1 MGKNDKNLNKID
13 KDKKEKVKKE
23 EKKVS
28 DSKVPKKEIKKDIKN
43 EKSKSTSD
51 KKTTKS
57 KKTNDKK
64 QSVPK
69 SVEKEQTDSSLL
81 SSDIKTDHVLV
92 QIKTN
97 EKDKP
102 LKKKNLNRNRFN
114 ILELLLLITIAF
126 ISGIFVRDFFAS
138 NSINNNYPQMSIKRD
153 DSIDSLYE
161 SIINNY
167 YKEIDKDKLKDAAI
181 NGMMNYL
188 QDNYSIYFTEEEKEQ
203 FNEEL
208 DGAYY
213 GIGLRVSLD
222 DNNSP
227 YVLEVFDNTP
237 SSKAGV
243 QVLDKILSI
252 DNIDVSSPKNLNEV
266 VDLIKGQKGKTV
278 NIVFERNGSKFSKT
292 ITAEVIDIP
301 SVTSKL
307 IEKNDKKIGYIYIY
321 LFAQNT
327 GKQFKNHL
335 DDLEK
340 QNIDSLI
347 IDVRNNVGGHLS
359 SVYEIL
365 NIFYGKSDCL
375 YQTNRKGVIEKT
387 FGTGTRQ
394 KQYDKVILVNEISAS
409 GSEILAGAF
418 SELSNVPLVG
428 KKTFGKGTVQQTV
441 DTSTGG
447 MIKITTETWLTSK
460 GNTINGTGL
469 TPTYEVLLGD
479 DYVNDP
485 TDEHDT
491 QLQKAIDILSN

>member
-1 MGKNDKNLNKID
+1 MEKTDKNINKID
-13 KDKKEKVKKE
+13 KEKKEKVKKE

-28 DSKVPKKEIKKDIKN
+28 DSKELKKKTVKN
-43 EKSKSTSD
+43 EKSKSTSE
-51 KKTTKS
+51 KKATRS
-57 KKTNDKK
+57 KKIDDKK
-64 QSVPK
+64 QSVTK
-69 SVEKEQTDSSLL
+69 SVKEEKLDSSLL
-81 SSDIKTDHVLV
+81 SSDIKTDHFLI
-92 QIKTN
+92 QTKTN
-97 EKDKP
+97 EKNKP

-114 ILELLLLITIAF
+114 VLELLLLITIAF
-126 ISGIFVRDFFAS
+126 ISGIFVRDFFAP
-138 NSINNNYPQMSIKRD
+138 NSINTNYPQMSITRD

-188 QDNYSIYFTEEEKEQ
+188 EDNYSIYFTEEEKEQ

-208 DGAYY
+208 DGVYY
-213 GIGLRVSLD
+213 GIGFRVSLD
-222 DNNSP
+222 DDNSP

-237 SSKAGV
+237 SSKAGI
-243 QVLDKILSI
+243 QVFDKIVSI
-252 DNIDVSSPKNLNEV
+252 DNINVSSPKNLNEV

-292 ITAEVIDIP
+292 ITAEIIDIP
-301 SVTSKL
+301 SVTSKI
-307 IEKNDKKIGYIYIY
+307 IEKNDKKIGYIYIN

-335 DDLEK
+335 NDLEK

-365 NIFYGKSDCL
+365 NVFYGKSDCL

-387 FGTGTRQ
+387 FGTGSRQ

-418 SELSNVPLVG
+418 NELSNVPLVG

-469 TPTYEVLLGD
+469 TPTYEVSLGD
-479 DYVNDP
+479 DYVNNH

-491 QLQKAIDILSN
+491 QLQKAIDILSNR